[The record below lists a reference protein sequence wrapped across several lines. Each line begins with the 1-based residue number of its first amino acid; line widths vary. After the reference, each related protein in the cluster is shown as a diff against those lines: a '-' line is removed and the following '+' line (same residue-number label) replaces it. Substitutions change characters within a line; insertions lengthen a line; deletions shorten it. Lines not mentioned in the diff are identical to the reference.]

1 MKLWEILIVIAAIT
15 MSVILVTVIITA
27 CVVAGYNSRD
37 EERKEKDDGEI
48 H

>member
-1 MKLWEILIVIAAIT
+1 MSLWKILVIIAAIT

-37 EERKEKDDGEI
+37 EERKEKDDAEI